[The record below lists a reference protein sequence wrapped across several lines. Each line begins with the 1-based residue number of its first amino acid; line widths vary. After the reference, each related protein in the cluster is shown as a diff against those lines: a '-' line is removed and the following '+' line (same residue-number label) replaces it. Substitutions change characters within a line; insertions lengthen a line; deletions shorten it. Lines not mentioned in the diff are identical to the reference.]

1 MIRLEKVLK
10 TSLQDV
16 SKMSG
21 RRLEDVLKM
30 SWKSLQDVL
39 KTFLQDVL
47 KTSWR
52 RFEDVLKTS
61 WRRMTKT
68 NILALIKT
76 SWGLL
81 EDVFWRRMSKVNIFV
96 LIKTSSSCLHQE
108 ECLLGKIYAVYNWL
122 ATNHL
127 VTGNAVNSILTSTMD
142 KIYHGPVIAIFSEK
156 KLKSFL
162 KFFNYAGYVLSI
174 YFLFLLLLMF
184 YGYTNYKAKGAFMII
199 FFIYSNLLNC
209 LRNVCTVAIRTKL
222 ATASKLSLTKKIL
235 TASSHFCCFD
245 AFPLWPTQKFQVFKI
260 TLKFAAYF

>member
-1 MIRLEKVLK
+1 
-10 TSLQDV
+10 
-16 SKMSG
+16 
-21 RRLEDVLKM
+21 
-30 SWKSLQDVL
+30 
-39 KTFLQDVL
+39 
-47 KTSWR
+47 
-52 RFEDVLKTS
+52 
-61 WRRMTKT
+61 
-68 NILALIKT
+68 
-76 SWGLL
+76 
-81 EDVFWRRMSKVNIFV
+81 MSKVNIFV

-162 KFFNYAGYVLSI
+162 KFFNYAGYVLSK

-184 YGYTNYKAKGAFMII
+184 YGYTNYKAKGAFMVI

>member
-1 MIRLEKVLK
+1 MSRRCLEDVLK
-10 TSLQDV
+10 TSWKCLEKV
-16 SKMSG
+16 FKMSWRRFCKTSW

-30 SWKSLQDVL
+30 SW
-39 KTFLQDVL
+39 
-47 KTSWR
+47 R
-52 RFEDVLKTS
+52 RLENILKTS

-162 KFFNYAGYVLSI
+162 KFFNYAGYVLSK